1 MARLRAKLFLTAQ
14 RWKQQPIFYKIGKGV
29 MILDEKK
36 IEEILQVSLDGTPL
50 PRTLWIQKVN
60 KAHDTLDTTFAF
72 KVWQKWGE
80 RLTDFYTQK

>member
-1 MARLRAKLFLTAQ
+1 MKATAYILQ
-14 RWKQQPIFYKIGKGV
+14 NRERGDDSRWK
-29 MILDEKK
+29 KK

-80 RLTDFYTQK
+80 RLADFYTQK